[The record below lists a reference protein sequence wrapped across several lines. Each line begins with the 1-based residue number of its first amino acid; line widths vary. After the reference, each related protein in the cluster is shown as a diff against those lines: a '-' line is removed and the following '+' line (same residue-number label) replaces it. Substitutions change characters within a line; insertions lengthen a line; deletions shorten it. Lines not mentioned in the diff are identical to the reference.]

1 MEKIKIPKYTLAEE
15 LINAISHG
23 FGTAFAITAL
33 VLTVVISAKHHSAI
47 AVVSS
52 CIYGSSMIIMFL
64 ISCLYHSFSPK
75 LKAKKVFR
83 VLDHCDIYVFIA
95 GSYTPFCLCLIGGLK
110 GWLMFGVIW
119 ICTVIGIL
127 LNSIDMDRFEKPSF
141 VLYLIMGWMIILSL
155 DVLLAK
161 LPTAALVLLISGGV
175 VYTLGSAFYIIGAKR
190 KYLHSVF
197 HFFILIAAIL
207 QFFSILYVI

>member
-33 VLTVVISAKHHSAI
+33 VLTVVISARHHSAI

-127 LNSIDMDRFEKPSF
+127 LNSIDMDRFEKLSF
-141 VLYLIMGWMIILSL
+141 ALYLIMGWMIMLSL
-155 DVLLAK
+155 DVLLTK
-161 LPTAALVLLISGGV
+161 LPAAALVLLISGGV

>member
-33 VLTVVISAKHHSAI
+33 VLTVVISARHHSAI

-141 VLYLIMGWMIILSL
+141 ALYLIMGWMIILSL
-155 DVLLAK
+155 EVLLTK

>member
-161 LPTAALVLLISGGV
+161 LPAAALVLLISGGV

>member
-33 VLTVVISAKHHSAI
+33 VLTVVISARHHSAI

-141 VLYLIMGWMIILSL
+141 ALYLIMGWMIILSL
-155 DVLLAK
+155 DVLLTK

>member
-127 LNSIDMDRFEKPSF
+127 LNSVDMDRFEKPSF

>member
-33 VLTVVISAKHHSAI
+33 VLTVVISARHHSAI

-110 GWLMFGVIW
+110 GWLMFGVI
-119 ICTVIGIL
+119 
-127 LNSIDMDRFEKPSF
+127 
-141 VLYLIMGWMIILSL
+141 
-155 DVLLAK
+155 
-161 LPTAALVLLISGGV
+161 
-175 VYTLGSAFYIIGAKR
+175 
-190 KYLHSVF
+190 
-197 HFFILIAAIL
+197 
-207 QFFSILYVI
+207 